1 MKRFMGIILLGALL
15 AVNACASGPQIS
27 PEDALMQK
35 QGFQKF
41 QGEWTA
47 PEELNGFTLNE
58 KGVPVDFASQA
69 APIGLCMTVAV
80 KYNATPED
88 LAKIKAGFTRFSELI
103 WQDTWGN
110 MYIKKAVLVN
120 NGDKEYISLAKLA
133 PEQGG
138 HAYFGGL
145 ITVGVNLLDIG
156 GGKSDIGVRVFG
168 AGILHEFN
176 HSMFRL
182 PDEYPYKGQPDMP
195 LKKCVMDPRSR
206 VTTLCPDCQNLIL
219 AQFTGFKFPAAGEQ
233 QADWAKAHPVPSIYF
248 VVRPGK

>member
-1 MKRFMGIILLGALL
+1 MNRFIGTILLAGLL
-15 AVNACASGPQIS
+15 AIAACATDPKIS
-27 PEDALMQK
+27 SDDALMHQR
-35 QGFQKF
+35 GFQKF
-41 QGEWTA
+41 HGEWTA
-47 PEELNGFTLNE
+47 TEELNGFALNE

-69 APIGLCMTVAV
+69 APIGLCMTVAI

-88 LAKIKAGFTRFSELI
+88 IGKIKAGFNRFSELI

-156 GGKSDIGVRVFG
+156 GGKSDVGVRIFG

-182 PDEYPYKGQPDMP
+182 PDEYPYQGQPDKP
-195 LKKCVMDPRSR
+195 VKKCVMDPRSR

-219 AQFTGFKFPAAGEQ
+219 ARFTGFKFPPESE
-233 QADWAKAHPVPSIYF
+233 QADWPKTHPVPGIYF
-248 VVRPGK
+248 AIRSGK